1 MWNKL
6 SSLLADLFAA
16 GLNWFYIAYK
26 AGAYP
31 EFYWLWFF
39 FVVFTVWLASGFMSA
54 TIAEMRSHKM
64 KLHFC
69 MGLLL
74 PYVYPFLLLNHL
86 KKLAHVEK
94 ADKIEEEI
102 GETYQLTA
110 KLMGKI
116 EEKEAAK
123 QIKIDARRLFKEKTA
138 SSAADKFEAAGLKSA
153 PIAAPEQPEESLAT
167 AAPAPEPTPLPDIQE
182 AAAVLNTNE
191 VAAEPSN
198 FTRGYFESIS
208 IDETGNRVGPFHIRL
223 KDNSSLTA
231 ETVKSVQDDLAIFEI
246 LNKNG
251 EIKNIRIKFANIE
264 SCEKMN

>member
-1 MWNKL
+1 MWDKL
-6 SSLLADLFAA
+6 GSILTDLFAA
-16 GLNWFYIAYK
+16 GFNWFYIAYK

-31 EFYWLWFF
+31 DFYWIWFF
-39 FVVFTVWLASGFMSA
+39 FIVFTVWLASGFIAA

-94 ADKIEEEI
+94 VDQIEEEV

-116 EEKEAAK
+116 EKKEAAK
-123 QIKIDARRLFKEKTA
+123 QSKIDARRLFKEKTA
-138 SSAADKFEAAGLKSA
+138 SSAVDRLEAAGLKAA
-153 PIAAPEQPEESLAT
+153 PIFAHEQSAESLT
-167 AAPAPEPTPLPDIQE
+167 TPAPAPEIKET
-182 AAAVLNTNE
+182 LNTE
-191 VAAEPSN
+191 TAPAEPSK
-198 FTRGYFESIS
+198 FTRGYFESVS
-208 IDETGNRVGPFHIRL
+208 VDEAGNRVGPFNIKL
-223 KDNSSLTA
+223 KDYSSLTA
-231 ETVKSVQDDLAIFEI
+231 ETIKSVQDDLAIFEI

-251 EIKNIRIKFANIE
+251 EIKNIRIKFANIT
-264 SCEKMN
+264 SCEKMS

>member
-1 MWNKL
+1 MWDKL
-6 SSLLADLFAA
+6 SSILTDFIAA

-31 EFYWLWFF
+31 EFYWIWFF
-39 FVVFTVWLASGFMSA
+39 FILFTVWLASGFIAA

-86 KKLAHVEK
+86 KRLAHVEK
-94 ADKIEEEI
+94 VEQVEVEV

-116 EEKEAAK
+116 EEKDALK
-123 QIKIDARRLFKEKTA
+123 QSKIDARRLFKEKTA
-138 SSAADKFEAAGLKSA
+138 SSAVDRMEAAGLKSA
-153 PIAAPEQPEESLAT
+153 PAAAPEPSEASPATPSPAPAPTFQEPPQVLNAEAVSVEPSQFTRSYFESLAV
-167 AAPAPEPTPLPDIQE
+167 DE
-182 AAAVLNTNE
+182 A
-191 VAAEPSN
+191 
-198 FTRGYFESIS
+198 
-208 IDETGNRVGPFHIRL
+208 GNRVGPFSIKL
-223 KDNSSLTA
+223 KDYSSLTA
-231 ETVKSVQDDLAIFEI
+231 ETIRSVQDDLAIFEI

-251 EIKNIRIKFANIE
+251 DIKNIRIKFANIE

>member
-1 MWNKL
+1 MWDKL
-6 SSLLADLFAA
+6 SSILTELFTA

-39 FVVFTVWLASGFMSA
+39 FIIFTVWLASGFIAA

-94 ADKIEEEI
+94 VDQIEEEV

-116 EEKEAAK
+116 EEKEAVK
-123 QIKIDARRLFKEKTA
+123 QAKIDARRLFKEKTA
-138 SSAADKFEAAGLKSA
+138 SSAADRLEAAGLKSA
-153 PIAAPEQPEESLAT
+153 PIAAPEQSGESLA
-167 AAPAPEPTPLPDIQE
+167 APAPAPAPEPEIQTK
-182 AAAVLNTNE
+182 AVS
-191 VAAEPSN
+191 AEPSK
-198 FTRGYFESIS
+198 FTRGFFESLS
-208 IDETGNRVGPFHIRL
+208 VDEAGNRVGPFSIKL
-223 KDNSSLTA
+223 KDHSALTA
-231 ETVKSVQDDLAIFEI
+231 ETIKSVQDDLAIFEI

-251 EIKNIRIKFANIE
+251 DIKNIRIKFANIE

>member
-1 MWNKL
+1 MWDRL
-6 SSLLADLFAA
+6 GSIFTDLFAA
-16 GLNWFYIAYK
+16 GFNWFYIVYK

-39 FVVFTVWLASGFMSA
+39 FIVFAVWLASGFIAA

-64 KLHFC
+64 KLQFC

-94 ADKIEEEI
+94 VDKIEEEV

-110 KLMGKI
+110 KLMDKI
-116 EEKEAAK
+116 EEKDAMRQA
-123 QIKIDARRLFKEKTA
+123 KIDARRLLKEKSA
-138 SSAADKFEAAGLKSA
+138 SSAVDRLEAAGLRAA
-153 PIAAPEQPEESLAT
+153 PISAPEQPEESLV
-167 AAPAPEPTPLPDIQE
+167 APAPESLPVPEIKETPATD
-182 AAAVLNTNE
+182 E
-191 VAAEPSN
+191 VSAEPSKY
-198 FTRGYFESIS
+198 TRGYLESLS
-208 IDETGNRVGPFHIRL
+208 VDEAGNRVGPFSIKL

-231 ETVKSVQDDLAIFEI
+231 ETIRSVQDDLAIFEI